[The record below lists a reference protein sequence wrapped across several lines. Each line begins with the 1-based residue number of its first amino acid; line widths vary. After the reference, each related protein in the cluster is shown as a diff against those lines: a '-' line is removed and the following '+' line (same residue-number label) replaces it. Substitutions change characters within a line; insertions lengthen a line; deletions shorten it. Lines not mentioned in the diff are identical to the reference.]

1 MSLNSVVS
9 GVLLAS
15 ALILSSVV
23 QAKDAGDILVRLRGI
38 AVVPDEDGTTDVLGG
53 DIDVDNAY
61 MPELDFTYFF
71 TKNIAAE
78 LILATTQHDVKL
90 KSPDVD
96 LGSVWL
102 LPPTL
107 TLQYHF
113 LPDGKISPYIGAG
126 INYTIFYDE
135 DSGAVNS
142 IDYDDSFGF
151 ALQVGV
157 DYKIDDRWSLN
168 ADVKKLYLETDV
180 SVNGGAIKSEVDLD
194 PWIFGLG
201 VGYRF

>member
-1 MSLNSVVS
+1 MSLNNVVS
-9 GVLLAS
+9 GVLLVS

-53 DIDVDNAY
+53 DIEVDNAY

-78 LILATTQHDVKL
+78 LILATTEHDVKL

-113 LPDGKISPYIGAG
+113 LPDGKFSPYIGAG